1 MQQDTNA
8 QLRDCEAQFE
18 ATAGELGDARQQ
30 IEAGLEREAS
40 LRCERDAALAEIE
53 ASSRREESLRG
64 GRGGSAPI
72 GLRDARRDVDE
83 AEDNQSMEKEGGEGE
98 DDRVESGLGSR
109 LRGGSQFSEQSM
121 QSDVGGAIP
130 REMPSLDDMRL
141 AMEEE
146 LDVAKKQLLL
156 VIEENVEANRR
167 AAEANQRSEDAKRML
182 ADLTLQLDTAR
193 EQAIAALSERDAA
206 VSKAG
211 EEESMLLSSIEQ
223 GKANAESLLADTE
236 GHNQRLIKEVE
247 EGANREIELRRERDA
262 VRCEIDAVRG
272 ERDAVRCEIDAVRG
286 ERDAVLCEIDA
297 VRGER
302 DAIRSE
308 RDAARAS
315 VSQEGIRRE
324 ALLSSIAALEAEKG
338 AMSSNLAE
346 AVADKE
352 SLEARVVTL
361 VNDKESLEARVV
373 TLVNDKESLE
383 AKVMTLEKEC
393 REACARAQ
401 RLGGDAEAAGERLR
415 REKAEMDEIVRKS
428 DEAFKAEN
436 ESIKAER
443 DSVKVDNEVLKGEKK
458 RLEEHVAELESRVAD
473 ARGDAEAA
481 LAALDRKMGAW
492 EKATSLCATAF
503 GQGGM
508 RKKRTA
514 FAGWLSVAR
523 GGGGLAA
530 AGEAAR
536 GKHDSKMLRWAIWGW
551 SREVIVK
558 QKAIADSLRYEVMRL
573 EKLLGIA
580 EADLKMAKEGLAQR
594 EELLEGEGEAL
605 AVAREEI
612 TSSLNRL
619 ASAEAELRSRVIELG
634 ELGQTV
640 EQQRARLGELGQVE
654 ASLKGDDY
662 SPTFIRTLHVQTNA
676 NCESA
681 GDVSAHI

>member
-53 ASSRREESLRG
+53 ASLRREESLRG
-64 GRGGSAPI
+64 GRGGSAPM

-83 AEDNQSMEKEGGEGE
+83 AEDDQSKEKEGGEGE
-98 DDRVESGLGSR
+98 DDRVESGLDSR

-130 REMPSLDDMRL
+130 REVPSLDDMRL

-182 ADLTLQLDTAR
+182 ADLTLQLDAAR

-206 VSKAG
+206 VRKAV

-223 GKANAESLLADTE
+223 GKANAESLLADAQ
-236 GHNQRLIKEVE
+236 GHNQRLTKEVE
-247 EGANREIELRRERDA
+247 EGANREIELRREM
-262 VRCEIDAVRG
+262 
-272 ERDAVRCEIDAVRG
+272 
-286 ERDAVLCEIDA
+286 DAVLCEIDA

-338 AMSSNLAE
+338 AMSSSLAE

-361 VNDKESLEARVV
+361 VNDKESLEAKVV
-373 TLVNDKESLE
+373 
-383 AKVMTLEKEC
+383 TLEKEC

-415 REKAEMDEIVRKS
+415 REKADMDEIVRKR
-428 DEAFKAEN
+428 DEGFKAEN

-536 GKHDSKMLRWAIWGW
+536 GKHVSKVLRWAIWGW

-662 SPTFIRTLHVQTNA
+662 SPTFIRTLHVQTNE